1 MVDDSTDP
9 IVHPSLM
16 LFRYFDLIIKGLA
29 HMHITEGLNL
39 VFHAEFF
46 NTLGHP
52 QPDLRGRFHWHYGWS
67 FEPQN
72 QQYGL
77 PL

>member
-1 MVDDSTDP
+1 
-9 IVHPSLM
+9 
-16 LFRYFDLIIKGLA
+16 
-29 HMHITEGLNL
+29 MHITEGLNL

-52 QPDLRGRFHWHYGWS
+52 QPDLRGRSHWHYGWC